1 MTIATSVRDH
11 FEHTLVD
18 TFEVQPA
25 ALQPGRTL
33 DELGLDSLA
42 IVELIDIMAAD
53 LDLTLEDDAIRPG
66 MTVDEVVNALA
77 DGQDR

>member
-11 FEHTLVD
+11 FEHTLVH
-18 TFEVQPA
+18 TFEVQAA
-25 ALQPGRTL
+25 ALRPGLTL

-53 LDLTLEDDAIRPG
+53 LGVTLEDDAIRPG
-66 MTVDEVVNALA
+66 MTVDEVVDTLES
-77 DGQDR
+77 GQR